1 MKHSMRRNEKMRLHR
16 LARKLTVIT
25 VAVALMCQTAATA
38 TAYADENVEEAPAP
52 EEGAEGGELPE
63 GELPLPEDGAA
74 EGEAAPADAVTP
86 GSIMANNGMYI
97 ANTFPD
103 SYLPSG
109 FRKQTV
115 AYQGQNVDLAYMDAS
130 GGAVTLAYLTDASGS
145 FGDFYLCDTATATMS
160 DYVRFEGGNDRF
172 LIVLNPSGVS
182 VPDGFVPASLTVNGK
197 SVQAWVYSE
206 DGDSSS
212 EDDKDDDKKKDEDK
226 EKDEDKKGGLLG
238 LFGSLAP
245 VKAYAGELDLG
256 VGAGAETGAPEGAAP
271 ATVDPAAADPAA
283 VDPAAVDPATVDPAA
298 ADPAAVDPAAAN
310 PAATPGGETEVADLT
325 SSSQA
330 AGGEASPGDFF
341 LIYGMDQSGSQGFYL
356 FDSVGQTYQRYV
368 ALGAGESD
376 ELAAAKKT
384 ARTRLFIIC
393 GLAVLAL
400 VLLILV
406 INMALSGRRGDDDYY
421 DYDDDYEEM
430 KRRVEKKSKR
440 SSGGLRRNKDYDD
453 DYYDDYDDEEEEDV
467 KVYDK
472 APKRSQ
478 RRAAEPEDDYF
489 GAEPDPGLQPRRKA
503 PAQDIDLDDDFSFDF
518 IKK

>member
-1 MKHSMRRNEKMRLHR
+1 M
-16 LARKLTVIT
+16 ARKLTVIT

-52 EEGAEGGELPE
+52 EEGAEGGELAE
-63 GELPLPEDGAA
+63 GELPPAEEGVA
-74 EGEAAPADAVTP
+74 EGEAVATDTVTP

-212 EDDKDDDKKKDEDK
+212 KDDKDDDKNKDEDK
-226 EKDEDKKGGLLG
+226 DEDKDKDKDKKGGLLG

-271 ATVDPAAADPAA
+271 ATVDPAAADPATA
-283 VDPAAVDPATVDPAA
+283 DPAA
-298 ADPAAVDPAAAN
+298 A
-310 PAATPGGETEVADLT
+310 TGGDTEVADLT

>member
-1 MKHSMRRNEKMRLHR
+1 
-16 LARKLTVIT
+16 A
-25 VAVALMCQTAATA
+25 AV
-38 TAYADENVEEAPAP
+38 
-52 EEGAEGGELPE
+52 
-63 GELPLPEDGAA
+63 
-74 EGEAAPADAVTP
+74 
-86 GSIMANNGMYI
+86 
-97 ANTFPD
+97 
-103 SYLPSG
+103 
-109 FRKQTV
+109 
-115 AYQGQNVDLAYMDAS
+115 
-130 GGAVTLAYLTDASGS
+130 
-145 FGDFYLCDTATATMS
+145 
-160 DYVRFEGGNDRF
+160 
-172 LIVLNPSGVS
+172 
-182 VPDGFVPASLTVNGK
+182 
-197 SVQAWVYSE
+197 
-206 DGDSSS
+206 
-212 EDDKDDDKKKDEDK
+212 
-226 EKDEDKKGGLLG
+226 
-238 LFGSLAP
+238 
-245 VKAYAGELDLG
+245 
-256 VGAGAETGAPEGAAP
+256 
-271 ATVDPAAADPAA
+271 DPAA
-283 VDPAAVDPATVDPAA
+283 VDPAAVDPAA
-298 ADPAAVDPAAAN
+298 ADPAA
-310 PAATPGGETEVADLT
+310 ATGGDTEVADLT

>member
-1 MKHSMRRNEKMRLHR
+1 M
-16 LARKLTVIT
+16 
-25 VAVALMCQTAATA
+25 
-38 TAYADENVEEAPAP
+38 
-52 EEGAEGGELPE
+52 
-63 GELPLPEDGAA
+63 
-74 EGEAAPADAVTP
+74 
-86 GSIMANNGMYI
+86 
-97 ANTFPD
+97 
-103 SYLPSG
+103 
-109 FRKQTV
+109 
-115 AYQGQNVDLAYMDAS
+115 
-130 GGAVTLAYLTDASGS
+130 
-145 FGDFYLCDTATATMS
+145 
-160 DYVRFEGGNDRF
+160 
-172 LIVLNPSGVS
+172 
-182 VPDGFVPASLTVNGK
+182 
-197 SVQAWVYSE
+197 
-206 DGDSSS
+206 
-212 EDDKDDDKKKDEDK
+212 
-226 EKDEDKKGGLLG
+226 
-238 LFGSLAP
+238 
-245 VKAYAGELDLG
+245 
-256 VGAGAETGAPEGAAP
+256 
-271 ATVDPAAADPAA
+271 
-283 VDPAAVDPATVDPAA
+283 
-298 ADPAAVDPAAAN
+298 
-310 PAATPGGETEVADLT
+310 ADLT

-453 DYYDDYDDEEEEDV
+453 DYYDDYDDEEEDV

>member
-52 EEGAEGGELPE
+52 EEGAEGGELAE
-63 GELPLPEDGAA
+63 GELPPAEEGVA
-74 EGEAAPADAVTP
+74 EGEAVATDTVTP

-172 LIVLNPSGVS
+172 LIVLNPAGVS

-212 EDDKDDDKKKDEDK
+212 KDDKDDDKNKDEDK
-226 EKDEDKKGGLLG
+226 DEDKDKDKDKKGGLLG

-283 VDPAAVDPATVDPAA
+283 VDPAAVDPAAVDPAA
-298 ADPAAVDPAAAN
+298 ADPAA
-310 PAATPGGETEVADLT
+310 ATGGDTEVADLT